1 VELATR
7 FGRIRQECLRSDFGY
22 EMCRKMPPEE
32 NELNRKYGASV
43 VIIGA
48 DLETVSAAKKLHNEI
63 KQSHTLRI
71 A

>member
-1 VELATR
+1 
-7 FGRIRQECLRSDFGY
+7 
-22 EMCRKMPPEE
+22 MPPQG

-48 DLETVSAAKKLHNEI
+48 DLETVSATKKLHNEI
-63 KQSHTLRI
+63 KQSHTLWI